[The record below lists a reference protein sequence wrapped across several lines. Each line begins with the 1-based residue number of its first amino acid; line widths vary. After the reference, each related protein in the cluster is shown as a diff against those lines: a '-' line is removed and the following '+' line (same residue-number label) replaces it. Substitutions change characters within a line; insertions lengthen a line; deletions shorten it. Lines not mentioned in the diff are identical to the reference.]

1 MLNPTLVIARKEI
14 VDSLRDVRSIIS
26 SLMYALMGPFV
37 VMLVSMG
44 TRAGS
49 NPEAA
54 GNVLPAM
61 MSVFALV
68 AAFVG
73 GMNIAMDTVAGE
85 RERRSL
91 LPLLLNPILRL
102 DVVLGK
108 WLAISFFSVAGLAV
122 NLLGFAVVIA
132 NSGLHKSADTTRV
145 LLTIALGIL
154 PLSLFASALQ
164 LLISAACRGVKEAQT
179 YLSMVVF
186 IPMGVGMFL
195 VFIPKAARA
204 WTHFVP
210 LVGQQ
215 MQLELLMKG
224 RDVPLLQP
232 IILGWLTAALAVLV
246 LLAVANRMQRDE
258 IIYGAN

>member
-14 VDSLRDVRSIIS
+14 VDSLRDVRSNIS
-26 SLMYALMGPFV
+26 ALMYALMGPFV
-37 VMLVSMG
+37 VMLVSVG
-44 TRAGS
+44 TRSA
-49 NPEAA
+49 NPEGA

-73 GMNIAMDTVAGE
+73 GMNVAMDTVAGE

-102 DVVLGK
+102 DVVMGK
-108 WLAISFFSVAGLAV
+108 WLAISFFSIAGLAL
-122 NLLGFAVVIA
+122 NLAGFAVVIA
-132 NSGLHKSADTTRV
+132 NSGLHRSGYTTRL

-154 PLSLFASALQ
+154 PLSLFAAALQ

-186 IPMGVGMFL
+186 APMGVGMFL
-195 VFIPKAARA
+195 VFMPKVARA

-215 MQLELLMKG
+215 MELELLMKG
-224 RDVPLLQP
+224 RNVPLLQP
-232 IILGWLTAALAVLV
+232 VVLGMLTAALAALV
-246 LLAVANRMQRDE
+246 LLVVANRMQRDE
-258 IIYGAN
+258 IIYGN